1 MQKKSILKDL
11 LIFVGIFLNAAMLAN
26 CAAPTTRHLWEKR
39 LTRERTER
47 KSACSNQIY
56 VSKIKA
62 DNTLLI
68 PVYNEQTGRSKAG
81 QIGNMPPSEYLTI
94 VSWRES
100 DFNNLKKLLNDQDK
114 LKINSITTENLVD
127 DKSTFSRITLHYSDD
142 RIFDRYPKIKLIK
155 EKDAQSNKI
164 LVYSY
169 AARFEI
175 IDMKELSSLSP
186 SLEPISPFING
197 DYTFIL
203 HFDEYKAKYYDKPL
217 PLRVVITPF
226 ALISDLFINISFIFG
241 NVPK

>member
-1 MQKKSILKDL
+1 MKKKSILKDL
-11 LIFVGIFLNAAMLAN
+11 LIFVGIFLNAAILIN
-26 CAAPTTRHLWEKR
+26 CAAPTTKHLWEKK
-39 LTRERTER
+39 LTRKRTER
-47 KSACSNQIY
+47 TSAYSNQIY
-56 VSKIKA
+56 VSKSKSGNTLFIPIYNKRTGKSKA
-62 DNTLLI
+62 D
-68 PVYNEQTGRSKAG
+68 
-81 QIGNMPPSEYLTI
+81 QIDNIPPSRYLTI
-94 VSWRES
+94 VSWKES
-100 DFNNLKKLLNDQDK
+100 DFNNLKRLLNDQDK

-169 AARFEI
+169 AARFKI

-186 SLEPISPFING
+186 SLEPISPFLTG

-203 HFDEYKAKYYDKPL
+203 HFDEYKAKYYDYPL
-217 PLRVVITPF
+217 PLRMVITPF